1 MREKGKIV
9 KDFHFEKWLVCNIQR
24 LISIKVLK
32 TQFKQGMC
40 MSQICV
46 YVWGWDESLG
56 ALSVCQVNQ
65 LNYVCNKLMSGQ
77 AQRL

>member
-1 MREKGKIV
+1 MKEKGKIV
-9 KDFHFEKWLVCNIQR
+9 KDFHFEKWLVCNIQW

-32 TQFKQGMC
+32 TQFKQGIC

-46 YVWGWDESLG
+46 CVWDWDESLG
-56 ALSVCQVNQ
+56 ALSVCQVNK